1 VHFRLPRW
9 DKSDDWAPWNC
20 ICLTERE
27 TRDHYKIDDIEKVY
41 DPKFILH
48 IGNLHMLARSLFHTL
63 AAVATEFQETGQW
76 WKVGM
81 NKQRSSKLDDV

>member
-1 VHFRLPRW
+1 M
-9 DKSDDWAPWNC
+9 
-20 ICLTERE
+20 CLTERE

-48 IGNLHMLARSLFHTL
+48 VGNCHMLARNLFHTL

-81 NKQRSSKLDDV
+81 NKQRTSDLDAV